1 MTNPL
6 TPHQEGNVNAIFLM
20 KERILD
26 FSSPSFPLKV
36 VLWALAQESHIVLE
50 NVRALRFD

>member
-6 TPHQEGNVNAIFLM
+6 TPHQEGNVNAIFIM